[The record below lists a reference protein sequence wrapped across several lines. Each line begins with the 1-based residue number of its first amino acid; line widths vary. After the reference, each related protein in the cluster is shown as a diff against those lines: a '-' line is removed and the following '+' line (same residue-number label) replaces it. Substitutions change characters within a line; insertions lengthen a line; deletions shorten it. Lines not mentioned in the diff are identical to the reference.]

1 MPNDSPLSTL
11 TVTRVGSGPAL
22 LLAHGAGGGVALN
35 FGQLMDEMAGE
46 RTLIGV
52 DYPGS
57 GASPLA
63 ASSYRVDDL
72 ADAIVDAGRAAGFDR
87 FPILGLSLGSAVA
100 ITAALRHPETVSA
113 LVLTVGFAHADPQ
126 LRLVVDV
133 WRYLAA
139 HDRAILA
146 RFLTGVSSPS
156 AFDEDGNLD
165 EIVANVHA
173 SIPAGSPQQA
183 ALAAEIDL
191 RDRLAEIA
199 IPTLVVAAGAD
210 RIVRPSSTRALAAGI
225 PGSVLMEYPHA
236 GHIFTPD
243 EGRTWIS
250 DIRKF
255 LLAHKL

>member
-1 MPNDSPLSTL
+1 MLNDSPLSTL

-35 FGQLMDEMAGE
+35 FSQLIDEMAGQ

-57 GASPLA
+57 GASPLP
-63 ASSYRVDDL
+63 ASSYSVDDL
-72 ADAIVDAGRAAGFDR
+72 ADAIVDAGRVAGFDR

-100 ITAALRHPETVSA
+100 ITAALRHPEAVSA

-133 WRYLAA
+133 WRYLAE
-139 HDRAILA
+139 HNRDILA
-146 RFLTGVSSPS
+146 RLLTAVSSPS
-156 AFDEDGNLD
+156 AFDEAGNLD
-165 EIVANVHA
+165 EIVANVCA

-191 RDRLAEIA
+191 RDRLAHIA
-199 IPTLVVAAGAD
+199 IPTLVVAAGVD
-210 RIVRPSSTRALAAGI
+210 RIA
-225 PGSVLMEYPHA
+225 
-236 GHIFTPD
+236 TP
-243 EGRTWIS
+243 
-250 DIRKF
+250 
-255 LLAHKL
+255 

>member
-1 MPNDSPLSTL
+1 MPNDSLPSTL

-22 LLAHGAGGGVALN
+22 LLAHGAGGGVTVN
-35 FGQLMDEMAGE
+35 FSQLMDEMAGE

-57 GASPLA
+57 GTSPLA
-63 ASSYRVDDL
+63 ASSYSVDDL
-72 ADAIVDAGRAAGFDR
+72 ADAIVDAGRAAGFER
-87 FPILGLSLGSAVA
+87 FPIVGLSLGSAVA
-100 ITAALRHPETVSA
+100 ITAALRHPQAVSA

-133 WRYLAA
+133 WRYLAE
-139 HDRAILA
+139 HDCDILA
-146 RFLTGVSSPS
+146 RFLTAVSSPS
-156 AFDEDGNLD
+156 VFDETGNLD
-165 EIVANVHA
+165 ETVADVRA

-191 RDRLAEIA
+191 RDRLGQIA
-199 IPTLVVAAGAD
+199 IPTLVVAAGVD
-210 RIVRPSSTRALAAGI
+210 RIVQPSSTRTLAASI
-225 PGSVLMEYPHA
+225 PGAVLMEYPHA

-255 LLAHKL
+255 LLTHKL

>member
-1 MPNDSPLSTL
+1 M

-57 GASPLA
+57 GASPLT
-63 ASSYRVDDL
+63 ASSCRVDDL
-72 ADAIVDAGRAAGFDR
+72 ADAIVDAGRAAGFER
-87 FPILGLSLGSAVA
+87 FPIVGLSLGSAVA
-100 ITAALRHPETVSA
+100 ITAALRHPEAVSA

-139 HDRAILA
+139 HDRDILA
-146 RFLTGVSSPS
+146 RFLTAVSSSS
-156 AFDEDGNLD
+156 AFDEAGNLD
-165 EIVANVHA
+165 EIVADVRA

-191 RDRLAEIA
+191 RDRLAEVA
-199 IPTLVVAAGAD
+199 IPTLVVAAGGD
-210 RIVRPSSTRALAAGI
+210 RIVQPSSTHALAAGI
-225 PGSVLMEYPHA
+225 PGSVLVEYPDA

-243 EGRTWIS
+243 EGRIWIS

-255 LLAHKL
+255 LLAHQL

>member
-1 MPNDSPLSTL
+1 MLNDSLLSTL
-11 TVTRVGSGPAL
+11 TVTRVGSGPPL

-35 FGQLMDEMAGE
+35 FSQLMDEMAGE

-57 GASPLA
+57 GTSPLA
-63 ASSYRVDDL
+63 ASSYSVDEL
-72 ADAIVDAGRAAGFDR
+72 ADAIVDAGRAAGFER

-100 ITAALRHPETVSA
+100 ITAALRHPEAVSG

-133 WRYLAA
+133 WRYLAE
-139 HDRAILA
+139 HDGDILA
-146 RFLTGVSSPS
+146 RFLTAVSSPS
-156 AFDEDGNLD
+156 AFDEAGDLD
-165 EIVANVHA
+165 EIVANARA
-173 SIPAGSPQQA
+173 SIPAGSSQQA
-183 ALAAEIDL
+183 ALAAGVDL
-191 RDRLAEIA
+191 RDRLSEVAV
-199 IPTLVVAAGAD
+199 PTLVVAAGMD
-210 RIVRPSSTRALAAGI
+210 RIVQPSSTRALSASI
-225 PGSVLMEYPHA
+225 PGAVLMEYPHA

-255 LLAHKL
+255 LLTYKL

>member
-1 MPNDSPLSTL
+1 MRNDSPLSTL
-11 TVTRVGSGPAL
+11 TVTRIGSGPAL

-35 FGQLMDEMAGE
+35 FGQLIDEMAGE

-63 ASSYRVDDL
+63 TSSYSVDDL

-87 FPILGLSLGSAVA
+87 FPIVGLSLGSAVA
-100 ITAALRHPETVSA
+100 VTAALRHPEAVSA
-113 LVLTVGFAHADPQ
+113 LILTVGFAHADPQ

-133 WRYLAA
+133 WRYLAG
-139 HDRAILA
+139 HNRDMLA

-156 AFDEDGNLD
+156 AFVEGGNLD
-165 EIVANVHA
+165 EVVADVRA
-173 SIPAGSPQQA
+173 SIPVGSPQQA
-183 ALAAEIDL
+183 ALAVEVDL
-191 RDRLAEIA
+191 RDRLADIA
-199 IPTLVVAAGAD
+199 IPTLVVAAGVD
-210 RIVRPSSTRALAAGI
+210 RIVQPSSTRALAAGI

-255 LLAHKL
+255 LLAHQL